1 MINFTYS
8 LSLNASSKQVLHTIG
23 LLIVG
28 TGSMY
33 NLDAA
38 PQWHSH
44 LEHRSS
50 LVLEKTHSSHS
61 HFDVRTPKEHLENI
75 RSILNPSISD
85 LAILLDV
92 SRQSIYKWLSQ
103 NSYPELEKF
112 ESIKTLSK
120 IADMFSNANIKRAEV
135 LLTMKDASGL
145 SLFELLKAKQPY
157 EEQLK
162 ILIAEAKAMEAS
174 HDQMRIADSKALSTN
189 DWRSA
194 ISIPAYQ
201 EEL

>member
-1 MINFTYS
+1 MNSAYS
-8 LSLNASSKQVLHTIG
+8 FFLNAPSKQVLKTIG
-23 LLIVG
+23 ILIVG

-33 NLDAA
+33 SLDTA

-50 LVLEKTHSSHS
+50 LVLEKTPTSHI
-61 HFDVRTPKEHLENI
+61 DVRTPKEHLENI
-75 RSILNPSISD
+75 RSTLNPSISD

-103 NSYPELEKF
+103 NSYPESEKL

-120 IADMFSNANIKRAEV
+120 IADMFRHAGIKRAEV
-135 LLTMKDASGL
+135 LLSMKNPSGV

-162 ILIAEAKAMEAS
+162 LLIAEAKAMEAS
-174 HDQMRIADSKALSTN
+174 QEQMRIVDSKALSTN
-189 DWRSA
+189 DWRSS

-201 EEL
+201 EDV